1 MTWKTGDTV
10 SLPFYTETV
19 AGVGT
24 AYANAAAFTGA
35 GWTMVFYRGS
45 TALASQPTVAIA
57 PISTTGWHTATF
69 ILPSGVDHILITAP
83 ANFRSDPSDI
93 LLIVPTADTDALQAS
108 IVAAVGG
115 PATPTG
121 VTAFDFSVV
130 EGDNFPPQEFTIPL
144 TALRVIDTAGNSIV
158 QFADLSDITA
168 VPWTIASSARGLW
181 NENPANAV
189 TFSFSAIITDKV
201 NRKVAIGFFNTVPAA
216 AVVVNPDGTADS
228 TGIQAQTTFKYDIQL
243 QPPAGSTYAGRKL
256 TVVIGN
262 FTVVRQQTTTP

>member
-10 SLPFYTETV
+10 GIPVYLESA
-19 AGVGT
+19 AGVAQT
-24 AYANAAAFTGA
+24 YASWAAFLAA
-35 GWTMVFYRGS
+35 GWTAIFYQGA
-45 TALASQPTVAIA
+45 TALASQPVVTLSSIA
-57 PISTTGWHTATF
+57 NGNHVMSF
-69 ILPSGVDHILITAP
+69 ILPSGVDAIQITP
-83 ANFRSDPSDI
+83 PFGFRSDPAFM
-93 LLIVPTADTDALQAS
+93 LLIVPSQDIDSLAAS

-144 TALRVIDTAGNSIV
+144 SALRVIDTSSNSIV
-158 QFADLSDITA
+158 QFADLSDISA
-168 VPWTIASSARGLW
+168 VPWTVASSARGLW

-189 TFSFSAIITDKV
+189 SFSFSAVITDKV
-201 NRKVAIGFFNTVPAA
+201 NRKVAIGFFSAVPAA
-216 AVVVNPDGTADS
+216 AVVVNPDGTADTS
-228 TGIQAQTTFKYDIQL
+228 GSQGQTAYKYDIQL

-256 TVVIGN
+256 TVVTGN